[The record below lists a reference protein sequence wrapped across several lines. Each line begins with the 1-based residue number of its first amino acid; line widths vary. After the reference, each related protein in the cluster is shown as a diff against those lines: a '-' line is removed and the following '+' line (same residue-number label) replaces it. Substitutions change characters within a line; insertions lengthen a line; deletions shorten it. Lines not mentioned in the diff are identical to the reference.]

1 MAELRKNIL
10 LFLLM
15 STIVNPAFSQT
26 TNCVSKLDSNDV
38 IQIARKKKVY
48 WTESWQ
54 CNPQLKFDE
63 LTCEWTVTSCK
74 ISHTN
79 RGECR
84 HTNGCTVTT
93 ISTLVINATT
103 HKVVHLEKIKHI
115 TPNFE

>member
-1 MAELRKNIL
+1 MSELTKNIL

-15 STIVNPAFSQT
+15 SAAVYPAFSQT
-26 TNCVSKLDSNDV
+26 NHCVSNLDSNDV

-54 CNPQLKFDE
+54 CTPQLKLDE
-63 LTCEWTVTSCK
+63 LSCEWTVTSCK

-79 RGECR
+79 RGDCK

-93 ISTLVINATT
+93 IATLVIHATT
-103 HKVVHLEKIKHI
+103 HKVVRLEKIKHI
-115 TPNFE
+115 TPNYE